1 MAQPAGKRRRLD
13 VPGHDLMHEA
23 STYTLI
29 RRRYDDMRLSLQ
41 DVHSSLNQYGDVI
54 VRVHGEHATED
65 FPCVSALLASS
76 SRPLGVMLFGPLSS
90 TEPATDDD
98 SDKRRRLHL
107 RMTEPDHFKHLLMYI
122 HGEDLPLKVDE
133 AFQMHHVADFY
144 EVLGLRDACCR
155 FLLDRLTRYPHN
167 CCHLLA
173 RASEHHCEPFLQR
186 CLDLLALDLINV
198 VENDAKFPALS
209 AECLKA
215 LLSRDELVCMD
226 EFDVFDAIATWYEH
240 SPSHEKH
247 AALLQL
253 LRLVRWP
260 LVEAAARAYEEQSI
274 AAGAKRPLRVVWEKH
289 GAERVRVEMFRR
301 VSSRN
306 DVLKV
311 AARLRPPRSS
321 MGGEPEP
328 SSYEAARSKDDG
340 GASSS
345 RPSSS
350 VDRAVADRLE
360 KTWRLDGTG
369 GEAAE
374 DDEDEQL
381 DSVDGDHDF
390 PASRPRASGGG
401 KERTPILETPSLWEE
416 GETEAARLVR
426 ALWPE
431 SEASS
436 AAAASASS
444 AEPAAAASITIPRRF
459 FWGQL
464 VSRTPPKQGLPAG
477 APVGGEGE
485 VVYDLRS
492 TKEYMVGRSRK
503 SDIRVGHLAQMPYI
517 SSQHFRLFHSIR
529 WPEVVSGNQQLYED
543 QRAPVLEAWIEDLSQ
558 NGTFVNGVQL
568 GKNKS
573 QVLHPGDRIEM
584 VFPESTSRA
593 QPQQVDR
600 FPIFTYQ
607 PYRQATASS
616 ASEPLPVSSTNAVG
630 GCPDPIMVD

>member
-13 VPGHDLMHEA
+13 VPAHDVMHEA

-65 FPCVSALLASS
+65 FPCLSALLASS

-90 TEPATDDD
+90 TEPATAGD

-122 HGEDLPLKVDE
+122 HGEDIPLNVDE

-155 FLLDRLTRYPHN
+155 FLLEKLTPHN

-173 RASEHHCEPFLQR
+173 RASELHCEPLLQR
-186 CLDLLALDLINV
+186 CLDLLALDLITV
-198 VENDAKFPALS
+198 VEDDAKLPALS

-289 GAERVRVEMFRR
+289 GAERVRVEMSRR

-311 AARLRPPRSS
+311 AARLRPPRS
-321 MGGEPEP
+321 
-328 SSYEAARSKDDG
+328 
-340 GASSS
+340 
-345 RPSSS
+345 
-350 VDRAVADRLE
+350 RLE

-390 PASRPRASGGG
+390 PTSRPRASGVD
-401 KERTPILETPSLWEE
+401 KELETPSLWEE

-444 AEPAAAASITIPRRF
+444 DEPAAAASSIIPRRF

-464 VSRTPPKQGLPAG
+464 VSRPPPKQVLPAG

-517 SSQHFRLFHSIR
+517 SSQHFRLFHGIR
-529 WPEVVSGNQQLYED
+529 WPEVLSGNQQLDED

-593 QPQQVDR
+593 QTQQVDR

-616 ASEPLPVSSTNAVG
+616 ASKPLPVSSTNAVG
-630 GCPDPIMVD
+630 GCPDPTMVD